1 MAKKRRPPDLLR
13 VGDIEFIDDSLV
25 TRGPIRE
32 AVTTAIE
39 DGRWRSASM
48 IAEACGRHVNAVGK
62 ELARMMREGMVEPGQ
77 YGRVEVYRLVRK

>member
-1 MAKKRRPPDLLR
+1 
-13 VGDIEFIDDSLV
+13 
-25 TRGPIRE
+25 
-32 AVTTAIE
+32 
-39 DGRWRSASM
+39 M